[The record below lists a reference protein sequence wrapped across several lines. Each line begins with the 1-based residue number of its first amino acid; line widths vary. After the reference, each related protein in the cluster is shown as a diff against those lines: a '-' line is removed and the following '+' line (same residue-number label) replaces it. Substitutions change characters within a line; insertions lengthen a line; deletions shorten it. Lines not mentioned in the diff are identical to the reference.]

1 MLISEALRRQIGR
14 EAGRF
19 CRRCPA
25 VEERDESGQVV
36 YTCRASQCRL
46 WLFLSLLG
54 LRPGADFDAPT
65 AEEALA
71 EAHAREVRRF
81 RGILPLVPPEH
92 GWDADA
98 RFHGLATGLAPDAD
112 DEHKRTTDREET
124 RWRS

>member
-14 EAGRF
+14 EAARF

-25 VEERDESGQVV
+25 VEEREESGQVV

-65 AEEALA
+65 AEEARIQ
-71 EAHAREVRRF
+71 AHAREVRRF
-81 RGILPLVPPEH
+81 RGVLPDPGPAHNWE
-92 GWDADA
+92 ADA
-98 RFHGLATGLAPDAD
+98 RFHALSPGTVPGEEDATLN
-112 DEHKRTTDREET
+112 REGT
-124 RWRS
+124 RCRS